1 MIAAR
6 LSDDSGKICIML
18 VLEPGNLEKLKQGQ
32 PIHKWLSEFI
42 PELPLKVELLFAYT
56 PDAVW
61 VAEQW
66 RKQGQSHDAI
76 GLAEIVE
83 QSLTRKPVVT
93 RDRTAEEMKR
103 VF

>member
-6 LSDDSGKICIML
+6 LHDEKGNVCIML

-32 PIHKWLSEFI
+32 PIHKWLNEFI
-42 PELPLKVELLFAYT
+42 PELHQQVELLFAYT

-61 VAEQW
+61 VAEQMKGT
-66 RKQGQSHDAI
+66 RDAI
-76 GLAEIVE
+76 TLAEIVE
-83 QSLTRKPVVT
+83 QSLTRKPVVV

-103 VF
+103 MI